1 MPKCLVSSFGVILP
15 LEESDFSFKA
25 IVLQVHEDL
34 PVVALKPELIDLE
47 DDLTFEGPDSLKSC
61 IGVVDKVSDKLGVTV
76 RFSKGVTKLVSVKDL
91 ETSENIQ
98 TNYTIGRL
106 VRVAHNTAQRLSLK
120 RAVVVAVDPNSV
132 KKD

>member
-1 MPKCLVSSFGVILP
+1 
-15 LEESDFSFKA
+15 
-25 IVLQVHEDL
+25 
-34 PVVALKPELIDLE
+34 VALKPELIDLN
-47 DDLTFEGPDSLKSC
+47 DDLSFEGPDSLKSC

-91 ETSENIQ
+91 ETSGNIK

>member
-25 IVLQVHEDL
+25 IVLQVHEGL
-34 PVVALKPELIDLE
+34 PVVALKPELIDLK

-61 IGVVDKVSDKLGVTV
+61 IGVVDKVSNKLGVTV

-106 VRVAHNTAQRLSLK
+106 VRVAHNTA
-120 RAVVVAVDPNSV
+120 
-132 KKD
+132 